1 MGQHGKL
8 GPVSPMEALAMHQ
21 TTEAVSALGIASGSE
36 CECANSAWCHGVIAF
51 LVCLNALATFNLT
64 MFGAINVKA
73 SDDCSRAEG
82 LRCTE
87 PMGEGIEPE
96 DV

>member
-1 MGQHGKL
+1 
-8 GPVSPMEALAMHQ
+8 MEALARHQ
-21 TTEAVSALGIASGSE
+21 TAEAASTLGIASGAE
-36 CECANSAWCHGVIAF
+36 CECANSAWCHRVIVF
-51 LVCLNALATFNLT
+51 LVCLNALAIFNST

-73 SDDCSRAEG
+73 SDDRARTEG
-82 LRCTE
+82 LRHTE